1 MYSYAVS
8 EDRTIPNP
16 LGKLEESHCLDAL
29 VSNGPRALCQGQ
41 GALSKSAVS
50 LLQIT

>member
-16 LGKLEESHCLDAL
+16 LGKLESHFLDVL
-29 VSNGPRALCQGQ
+29 VSNGLLALCQGQ

-50 LLQIT
+50 LLHIT